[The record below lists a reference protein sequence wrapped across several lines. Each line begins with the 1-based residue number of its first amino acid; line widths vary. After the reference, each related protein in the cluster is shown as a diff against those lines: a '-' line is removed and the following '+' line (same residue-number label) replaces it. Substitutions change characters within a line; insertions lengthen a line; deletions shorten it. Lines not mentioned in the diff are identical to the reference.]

1 MGPRRSAFEWRN
13 DRKPSDQA
21 FERLLDAPYNL
32 TSPRAFVTTSAKREV
47 YKNGTPGRAEI
58 LSAPS
63 ESSLSDI
70 QENVGRFRVRVE
82 IPGQP
87 PYETKVVQSLGLGR
101 YEVDVFKQGAIVE
114 CRVHPKNKQRVLLL
128 APEPE
133 QYPDAEILALEAA
146 QRRSAAA
153 TVAAGKPAIGTVR
166 SAQLSD
172 MPAPPGS
179 DGKIYT
185 ITMELRAE
193 GERRP
198 WDVTIHQRVPTGAEA
213 LISPGSQLKVGYA
226 RRKSNRDVAIDW
238 PGSTDG
244 RCS

>member
-13 DRKPSDQA
+13 ERKLSDQA

-32 TSPRAFVTTSAKREV
+32 ASPRAFVTTSAKREV

-101 YEVDVFKQGAIVE
+101 YEVDALKQGAIVE
-114 CRVHPKNKQRVLLL
+114 CRVHPKNKKRVLLL

-133 QYPDAEILALEAA
+133 QYPDPDVLAMEAP
-146 QRRSAAA
+146 QQSSAAA
-153 TVAAGKPAIGTVR
+153 TVAGGHPA
-166 SAQLSD
+166 L
-172 MPAPPGS
+172 APG
-179 DGKIYT
+179 G
-185 ITMELRAE
+185 
-193 GERRP
+193 
-198 WDVTIHQRVPTGAEA
+198 
-213 LISPGSQLKVGYA
+213 
-226 RRKSNRDVAIDW
+226 
-238 PGSTDG
+238 
-244 RCS
+244 